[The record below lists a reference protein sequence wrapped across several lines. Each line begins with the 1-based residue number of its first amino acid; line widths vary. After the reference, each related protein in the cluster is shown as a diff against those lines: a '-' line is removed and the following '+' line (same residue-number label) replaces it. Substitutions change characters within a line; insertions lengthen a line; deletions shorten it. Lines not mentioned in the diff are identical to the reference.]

1 MCSISEEH
9 HESCEELVDLAAES
23 ALEVRHGPVPE
34 VYAACSQ
41 RRNRRAPRRS
51 FEKRIFSVTIALSS
65 DTYFYP
71 ALFLFSLTRKII
83 CCTAD
88 VFSR

>member
-34 VYAACSQ
+34 VYAAGSQ

-51 FEKRIFSVTIALSS
+51 FENAFS
-65 DTYFYP
+65 P
-71 ALFLFSLTRKII
+71 
-83 CCTAD
+83 
-88 VFSR
+88 